1 LLPNVLQL
9 IPTFDQGGSERQAVQ
24 LARLL
29 KESGRCRV
37 RVACL
42 RRGGVLQAEV
52 ERLGLG
58 EIEEFPL
65 TSFYD
70 RNFAR
75 QLRRFN
81 AYLRAQEFDVVHAH
95 DFYTNVFGVA
105 GARLARV
112 RARVAS
118 KRETGGM
125 RTAAQ
130 RLVER
135 QVFRLAS
142 AVLVNSDAVGRR
154 LKDEGVRASKIVTVY
169 NGLDLRR
176 VAVPA
181 GWSRDGALA
190 ALGLPREGARRF
202 VTVVANL
209 RHEVKDIPTF
219 LRAAARVR
227 AEVEDAAFVVA
238 GEGPLAELL
247 RALADELGIG
257 ESVFFTGRCA
267 RVADL
272 LAASDVC
279 VLSSKAEGF
288 SNSILEYMAAARPVV
303 ATDVG
308 GAREAVSE
316 GETGH
321 LVAPGD
327 DEALAARVVSLLRD
341 PARARALGE
350 AGRRA
355 VEQKFS
361 CAAQLE
367 NTFRLYE
374 RLLAREPR
382 AEFKGVEGARQKS
395 SGSV

>member
-1 LLPNVLQL
+1 VEVLLPNVLQL
-9 IPTFDQGGSERQAVQ
+9 IPTFDQGGTERQAVQ

-29 KESGRCRV
+29 HESGRCRV
-37 RVACL
+37 SVACL
-42 RRGGVLQAEV
+42 KRGGVLQPEV

-65 TSFYD
+65 TSFHD
-70 RNFAR
+70 PNFAR
-75 QLRRFN
+75 QLRRF
-81 AYLRAQEFDVVHAH
+81 ASYLRAREVDVVQTH
-95 DFYTNVFGVA
+95 DFYTNVFGIT
-105 GARLARV
+105 GARLAGV
-112 RARVAS
+112 PARVAS

-125 RTAAQ
+125 RSRAQ
-130 RLVER
+130 RFVER

-142 AVLVNSDAVGRR
+142 AVLVNSEAVGRR
-154 LKDEGVRASKIVTVY
+154 LKEEGFAASKLVTVY
-169 NGLDLRR
+169 NGLDARR

-181 GWSRDGALA
+181 GWNRAEALA
-190 ALGLPREGARRF
+190 ALGLPRDESRRF
-202 VTVVANL
+202 VTIVANL

-227 AEVEDAAFVVA
+227 AAMAEADFVVA
-238 GEGPLAELL
+238 GEGPLVEPL
-247 RALADELGIG
+247 RALAAELGIADG
-257 ESVFFTGRCA
+257 VFFIGRCA

-272 LAASDVC
+272 LAASSVC

-308 GAREAVSE
+308 GAREAVVE

-327 DEALAARVVSLLRD
+327 EVALATRLVSLLGD
-341 PARARALGE
+341 PARARAMGE
-350 AGRRA
+350 AGRRV

-361 CAAQLE
+361 CGAQLE
-367 NTFRLYE
+367 NTLSLYE
-374 RLLAREPR
+374 GLLARTRREELRPAGSAQR
-382 AEFKGVEGARQKS
+382 KS
-395 SGSV
+395 A

>member
-1 LLPNVLQL
+1 MLPNVLQL
-9 IPTFDQGGSERQAVQ
+9 IPTFDQGGTERQAVQ

-29 KESGRCRV
+29 HESGRCRV

-42 RRGGVLQAEV
+42 KRGGVLQPEV
-52 ERLGLG
+52 ERLGAG

-70 RNFAR
+70 ANFAR
-75 QLRRFN
+75 QLRRFA
-81 AYLRAQEFDVVHAH
+81 AYLRAREIDVVQTH
-95 DFYTNVFGVA
+95 DFYTNVFGVTGALLA
-105 GARLARV
+105 GV
-112 RARVAS
+112 PARVAS

-125 RTAAQ
+125 RTRAQ

-142 AVLVNSDAVGRR
+142 AVLVNSEAVGQR
-154 LKDEGVRASKIVTVY
+154 LREEGFAASKLVTVY
-169 NGLDLRR
+169 NGLDARR
-176 VAVPA
+176 VSVPA
-181 GWSRDGALA
+181 GWSRAEALA
-190 ALGLPREGARRF
+190 ALGLPADESLRF
-202 VTVVANL
+202 VSIVANL

-219 LRAAARVR
+219 LRAAARVS
-227 AEVEDAAFVVA
+227 AEAPGAAFVVA
-238 GEGPLAELL
+238 GEGPLEEPL
-247 RALADELGIG
+247 RALAAELGIADR
-257 ESVFFTGRCA
+257 VHFVGRCA

-308 GAREAVSE
+308 GAREAIIE

-327 DEALAARVVSLLRD
+327 DESLAARVVSLLED
-341 PARARALGE
+341 PARARAMGE

-355 VEQKFS
+355 VELKFS

-367 NTFRLYE
+367 NTLRLYE
-374 RLLAREPR
+374 RLLARSR
-382 AEFKGVEGARQKS
+382 GAEAPSAADARRES
-395 SGSV
+395 A